1 MIITPPSNSRS
12 GQAPSTLDLHTSL
25 VRKFL
30 SERVTARSVQ
40 LLAFAGSA
48 ARHFLRWLGDHR
60 IPIEIV
66 DDGIVERFGRHRCR
80 CPRYSQRQL
89 REPAY
94 LGQVRRFVCFL
105 EHQGAI
111 VAVGDPAIVDV
122 HFEAFARDLI
132 KLGYSRGTR
141 LSYSAQGRH
150 FAAWLR
156 LSRIRWSDVDDR
168 VIERFA
174 HHDCRCPIKA
184 KRGIRAPVTGPAHR
198 RRGAE
203 RFIAYLQDHGVIT
216 PRSPAPGG
224 PPEDAR
230 LTAYRNWLEQ
240 DRGATDATIRRYIGE
255 ASRWL
260 STLGSDPA
268 GYAVM
273 TIRSIA
279 LEQAGRSRASVRM
292 TATVLRS
299 FLRFTASTGVCP
311 ATLAEAVPPAIRRR
325 LGTLPRHAAPAT
337 IEAIIASCST
347 TTPVGVRDRAI
358 VLLLARLGLR
368 AADVWRL
375 CLTDIDWRNGRLRLH
390 GKQRRSVA
398 MPLPQDV
405 GDALLAYVE
414 GGRPVV
420 AEERVFLRAQAP
432 FTPLRS
438 ASEIAGIVARVLK
451 RGGFTDVP
459 TGAHMFRHSLAT
471 SLLRAGSNLDAIG
484 TVLRHRS
491 PQSTAIYA
499 KVDIAMLTEVAQ
511 PWPGDASC

>member
-30 SERVTARSVQ
+30 SESVTARSVQ

-48 ARHFLRWLGDHR
+48 ARHFLRWLADHR

-94 LGQVRRFVCFL
+94 LGQVRRFICFL
-105 EHQGAI
+105 ERQGAI

-279 LEQAGRSRASVRM
+279 LEQAGRSRASVYCD
-292 TATVLRS
+292 
-299 FLRFTASTGVCP
+299 GCN
-311 ATLAEAVPPAIRRR
+311 
-325 LGTLPRHAAPAT
+325 AP
-337 IEAIIASCST
+337 I
-347 TTPVGVRDRAI
+347 
-358 VLLLARLGLR
+358 GL
-368 AADVWRL
+368 
-375 CLTDIDWRNGRLRLH
+375 
-390 GKQRRSVA
+390 
-398 MPLPQDV
+398 
-405 GDALLAYVE
+405 
-414 GGRPVV
+414 
-420 AEERVFLRAQAP
+420 
-432 FTPLRS
+432 
-438 ASEIAGIVARVLK
+438 
-451 RGGFTDVP
+451 
-459 TGAHMFRHSLAT
+459 
-471 SLLRAGSNLDAIG
+471 
-484 TVLRHRS
+484 
-491 PQSTAIYA
+491 
-499 KVDIAMLTEVAQ
+499 
-511 PWPGDASC
+511 